1 MPLMAVDP
9 DRLMALQ
16 EEAAKLKHP
25 YVKGFLK
32 CVRKLQLAKKP
43 VRAETMANASNE
55 PIQDC

>member
-9 DRLMALQ
+9 DWLMALQ

-43 VRAETMANASNE
+43 VRAETMANASN
-55 PIQDC
+55 